1 MNCDSFLPAM
11 ETGGLVQRMLA
22 RCHAARCPRCAGVQ
36 AAFTATKQQLAAA
49 EPLSLRDRQLW
60 ERAAGE
66 VDLQPVR
73 RRGWLPAVAGLGV
86 ATCVLLLVVAVAT
99 RPKPSTPIERPGV
112 VRSVPGTLDREVLEE
127 VSSADAVAQF
137 VEAVD
142 RLGAEVQRL
151 QQRAEKLDAQQQIT
165 ATLDRF
171 DRW

>member
-1 MNCDSFLPAM
+1 
-11 ETGGLVQRMLA
+11 
-22 RCHAARCPRCAGVQ
+22 
-36 AAFTATKQQLAAA
+36 
-49 EPLSLRDRQLW
+49 
-60 ERAAGE
+60 
-66 VDLQPVR
+66 
-73 RRGWLPAVAGLGV
+73 
-86 ATCVLLLVVAVAT
+86 
-99 RPKPSTPIERPGV
+99 
-112 VRSVPGTLDREVLEE
+112 LDREVIEE